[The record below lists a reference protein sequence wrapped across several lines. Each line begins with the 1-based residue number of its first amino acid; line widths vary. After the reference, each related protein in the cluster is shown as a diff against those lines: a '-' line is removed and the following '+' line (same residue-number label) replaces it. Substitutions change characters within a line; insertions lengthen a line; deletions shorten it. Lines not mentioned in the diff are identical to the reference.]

1 MTARLALL
9 HAAATLFM
17 TGLIWFVQIVHYPLF
32 AAVGVQGFSAYA
44 DVHVRLTTAVVAG
57 PMLVEMVTGLLL
69 YWHRPVGVAKALL
82 GWGVV
87 SLLLIWTSTWLLQV
101 PQHRILS
108 LAFDAEAHSLLVA
121 TNWLRTG
128 TWSLRSL
135 LALAIIARTQR

>member
-1 MTARLALL
+1 MWSGLPLL

-32 AAVGVQGFSAYA
+32 SAVGVQGFSAYA
-44 DVHVRLTTAVVAG
+44 DEHVRLTSAVVTG
-57 PMLVEMVTGLLL
+57 PMLVETMTGLLL
-69 YWHRPVGVAKALL
+69 YRHRPVGVPKALL

-108 LAFDAEAHSLLVA
+108 LAFDAVAHSLLMT

-135 LALAIIARTQR
+135 LALAIIGRTQR